1 MIPKS
6 ETRRTHELIAPFI
19 RKTPLLEVAPED
31 FGLTN
36 DFRLVLKLE
45 LFQRS
50 GSFKARGAAA
60 NLCLRDIP
68 DVGVAAASGGNHG
81 AAIADAAARR
91 RTPATIFVPEIA
103 NPAKS
108 DRIAEA
114 GARLVVDGRD
124 YADALENCLR
134 HCQTTGALNIHAYDQ
149 RETIL
154 GQATLGLE
162 LEEQLNQTD
171 DWADLIL
178 VAVGGGGL
186 IGGISAWFGDTAQV
200 MGVEPETACALNAAM
215 EAGAPVDVDV
225 SGIAADS
232 LGARRIGDLNYEI
245 LSRNQVSALKVADTD
260 IRAAQNL
267 LWRSLRI
274 VAEPGG
280 ATSLAALIG
289 GYIRPEPGS
298 RVCAV
303 VCGGNVDAVE
313 F

>member
-1 MIPKS
+1 
-6 ETRRTHELIAPFI
+6 
-19 RKTPLLEVAPED
+19 
-31 FGLTN
+31 
-36 DFRLVLKLE
+36 
-45 LFQRS
+45 
-50 GSFKARGAAA
+50 
-60 NLCLRDIP
+60 
-68 DVGVAAASGGNHG
+68 
-81 AAIADAAARR
+81 
-91 RTPATIFVPEIA
+91 
-103 NPAKS
+103 
-108 DRIAEA
+108 
-114 GARLVVDGRD
+114 
-124 YADALENCLR
+124 
-134 HCQTTGALNIHAYDQ
+134 
-149 RETIL
+149 
-154 GQATLGLE
+154 
-162 LEEQLNQTD
+162 
-171 DWADLIL
+171 
-178 VAVGGGGL
+178 
-186 IGGISAWFGDTAQV
+186 

-260 IRAAQNL
+260 IRATQNL